1 MSIAMP
7 IYATETVDPELM
19 SSLKWR
25 EIGPWRGGRVTA
37 VTGVPGNDRLYYMG
51 ATGGGVW
58 KTVNAG
64 ITWENISDEHFN
76 VGTIGAIGV
85 AESDINVIYVCPSPL
100 FYYSRSS

>member
-19 SSLKWR
+19 ASLKWR

-51 ATGGGVW
+51 KPFRRA
-58 KTVNAG
+58 
-64 ITWENISDEHFN
+64 F
-76 VGTIGAIGV
+76 
-85 AESDINVIYVCPSPL
+85 
-100 FYYSRSS
+100 